1 MKRKRLKLLE
11 LNSLNILGY
20 LAPLMNLNPK

>member
-11 LNSLNILGY
+11 LNSSNILGY
-20 LAPLMNLNPK
+20 LAPLMNVKPK